1 MVATAKSAELLD
13 ALTSKATALEKLKA
27 KLGIGST
34 TLSAFVALIDSEIE
48 EDDTALLQV
57 IKYDHLRLYYV
68 CVLSLFYEIDRQT

>member
-1 MVATAKSAELLD
+1 MATAKSAELLD

-57 IKYDHLRLYYV
+57 IKR
-68 CVLSLFYEIDRQT
+68 